1 MINFKLFNSNY
12 FNLFKINYS
21 PLRAFL
27 LDVCNTED
35 QDTGLNIHAFLGG
48 LGSAFGYVISAIK
61 WEKTILKFIGDELQ
75 ILFVFVTIVFVLTL
89 IITLTSVS
97 ETPIVLKQQ

>member
-75 ILFVFVTIVFVLTL
+75 ILFVSSLYLL
-89 IITLTSVS
+89 IQSIL
-97 ETPIVLKQQ
+97 